1 MSSSA
6 GTDSCGGGG
15 ASWECAGPRTSALA
29 TRASVN
35 EEDVTI
41 VDLRIGSSGTL
52 QVRVMRVRLGARR
65 RAHSDRVARV
75 RTAMTVQLSSPGSS
89 LTPRLPGRPRPRD
102 GTVPKGRPGVDRRPR
117 RPGDVQTPPRPAVG
131 APGSRRVSH
140 RGPAVAI
147 ATRVAGPV
155 SGRRRRTCHWS
166 WVQLVPTGTS
176 AVTAR
181 FLALVSTGRR
191 TIMTVLEMRGVRKSY
206 PGVEALDG
214 LDLAVERGE
223 IVAVLGPNGAGKST
237 AFELLLGLV
246 RPTAGTVEVLG
257 HAPGRVRGRVGAMLQ
272 SAGLPEQVTV
282 RELVRLV
289 GRSYPQALEVDD
301 VLARTSLTKRAARTV
316 TNLSGGE
323 RQRLLLA
330 LALVG
335 APEVLLL
342 DEPTAA
348 MDVASR
354 RSFWDQARASVEDGA
369 TVLFATHDLAEAA
382 AVADRVLV
390 VSAGRLV
397 ADTTADELTHQ
408 GDDDLEE
415 VFLALTAERSSAF
428 DEGDD

>member
-1 MSSSA
+1 
-6 GTDSCGGGG
+6 
-15 ASWECAGPRTSALA
+15 
-29 TRASVN
+29 
-35 EEDVTI
+35 
-41 VDLRIGSSGTL
+41 
-52 QVRVMRVRLGARR
+52 
-65 RAHSDRVARV
+65 
-75 RTAMTVQLSSPGSS
+75 
-89 LTPRLPGRPRPRD
+89 
-102 GTVPKGRPGVDRRPR
+102 
-117 RPGDVQTPPRPAVG
+117 
-131 APGSRRVSH
+131 
-140 RGPAVAI
+140 
-147 ATRVAGPV
+147 
-155 SGRRRRTCHWS
+155 
-166 WVQLVPTGTS
+166 
-176 AVTAR
+176 
-181 FLALVSTGRR
+181 
-191 TIMTVLEMRGVRKSY
+191 MTVLEMRGVRKSY